1 MGCCENSENVLGNN
15 KNSTNSSSPRALQET
30 NLSNE
35 INKDSHNYIDD
46 VLKTLLR
53 NKTPKITINK
63 SKNKKVLDKIK
74 EEEFESNGSSLK
86 EQRMLYKGKKVLN
99 VKTEKLKNQNKR
111 LENIKILRKNRS
123 HPKFKTKLNEEL
135 FVKKLNEYM
144 ENNKLKN
151 NNYSNYISQLNNLK
165 ESNSEQFFHKTI
177 GYSTLK
183 DSINKMNKE
192 NIIRK
197 SKNKKKNNIYK
208 NKKEKES
215 MIQYYEEEEEINKNT
230 MHHIPRS
237 FSKMIIKK
245 NILEQNYKNQ
255 EDLFI

>member
-15 KNSTNSSSPRALQET
+15 KNSTNSSSPKTLQET

-35 INKDSHNYIDD
+35 ISKDLHNYIDD

-74 EEEFESNGSSLK
+74 EEEFESNGTSLK
-86 EQRMLYKGKKVLN
+86 EQRMLYKGKKLLN
-99 VKTEKLKNQNKR
+99 IKTEKLKNQNVR

-151 NNYSNYISQLNNLK
+151 NNYSNYHN
-165 ESNSEQFFHKTI
+165 
-177 GYSTLK
+177 
-183 DSINKMNKE
+183 
-192 NIIRK
+192 
-197 SKNKKKNNIYK
+197 
-208 NKKEKES
+208 
-215 MIQYYEEEEEINKNT
+215 
-230 MHHIPRS
+230 
-237 FSKMIIKK
+237 
-245 NILEQNYKNQ
+245 
-255 EDLFI
+255 

>member
-1 MGCCENSENVLGNN
+1 MGCCENSRNVFGNN
-15 KNSTNSSSPRALQET
+15 KKSTNSSSTKTLQET

-35 INKDSHNYIDD
+35 ISKDSHNYLDD

-53 NKTPKITINK
+53 SKTPKITINK
-63 SKNKKVLDKIK
+63 SKNKKILDKIK

-86 EQRMLYKGKKVLN
+86 DQRMLYKGKKALN
-99 VKTEKLKNQNKR
+99 IKTEKLKKQNIK

-123 HPKFKTKLNEEL
+123 YPKFKTKLNEEM

-165 ESNSEQFFHKTI
+165 ESKSEQFFHKTI

-192 NIIRK
+192 NLIRK
-197 SKNKKKNNIYK
+197 NKNKTKNNIY
-208 NKKEKES
+208 N
-215 MIQYYEEEEEINKNT
+215 MIQYY
-230 MHHIPRS
+230 
-237 FSKMIIKK
+237 
-245 NILEQNYKNQ
+245 
-255 EDLFI
+255 

>member
-1 MGCCENSENVLGNN
+1 
-15 KNSTNSSSPRALQET
+15 
-30 NLSNE
+30 
-35 INKDSHNYIDD
+35 
-46 VLKTLLR
+46 
-53 NKTPKITINK
+53 
-63 SKNKKVLDKIK
+63 
-74 EEEFESNGSSLK
+74 
-86 EQRMLYKGKKVLN
+86 MLYKGKKALN
-99 VKTEKLKNQNKR
+99 IKTEKLKKQNIK

-123 HPKFKTKLNEEL
+123 YPKFKTKLNEEM

-165 ESNSEQFFHKTI
+165 ESKSEQFFHKTI

-192 NIIRK
+192 NLIRK
-197 SKNKKKNNIYK
+197 NKNKTKNNIYK
-208 NKKEKES
+208 NKKEKEN
-215 MIQYYEEEEEINKNT
+215 MIQYYEEDEINKNT
-230 MHHIPRS
+230 MHHIPRR

-255 EDLFI
+255 KDFFI